1 MRSWYIGLLALLLL
15 STGTALAQYPV
26 NAPSRNDQ
34 ADSLEA
40 DTTAQDSLTI
50 PQSTVDSEAEQEAAA
65 QSKVQ
70 ADALKWVR
78 RLLYRGFFDD
88 ENTGVS
94 AVYALTA
101 WKESSGPYGPVLAHV
116 TVTYLGAVSWLGKP
130 SAWIQATYRS
140 FEPGRPTVDFDIIMD
155 TGEQLG
161 DVHRGLW
168 RVNKDEL
175 SSVSFKLPPG
185 ELDIDRQDRPR
196 GEEQSELKLYA
207 GTFPVTVYRGSG
219 AEGEKVVAYRGEDI
233 PPLNLVRLGYGTFCL
248 NLRDRANDVEPKLQ
262 VPLPVT
268 R

>member
-1 MRSWYIGLLALLLL
+1 MIRVWHVLFALLVVG
-15 STGTALAQYPV
+15 SAVSFAQYT
-26 NAPSRNDQ
+26 ASQSQRR
-34 ADSLEA
+34 AETDSLDA
-40 DTTAQDSLTI
+40 DTTARDSLAAPRT
-50 PQSTVDSEAEQEAAA
+50 PTELEPAQEAATLLE
-65 QSKVQ
+65 VQ

-78 RLLYRGFFDD
+78 RLLYRGYFDD
-88 ENTGVS
+88 ENSGVS

-116 TVTYLGAVSWLGKP
+116 TITYLGAVSWLGQP

-140 FEPGRPTVDFDIIMD
+140 FELGRPTVDFDIIID
-155 TGEQLG
+155 SGEQLG

-168 RVNKDEL
+168 RLNKDEL

-185 ELDIDRQDRPR
+185 VLDVDRQDEPR

-219 AEGEKVVAYRGEDI
+219 VEGEKVVAYRGDDI
-233 PPLNLVRLGYGTFCL
+233 PPLNLVRLGYGTYCL
-248 NLRDRANDVEPKLQ
+248 NLRDRASDVEPKLQ